1 MPETIFNENIAKLQ
15 NVYSILIKGDT
26 KPGKEAEFR
35 VEIIDII
42 SNLEAAI
49 VGVKSSNEEFIVVLV
64 KLRENILSWNTPG
77 AMFRQQIGIIDL
89 FNELFFKAKGVEFN
103 PIVVESNQPDTTNL
117 NSVVEE
123 TNQPEATN
131 LKTETDENDR
141 SEATRL
147 KKELASMKS
156 ELGDLKDL
164 ISSLM
169 KEKKKQ
175 NDTVPQQ
182 PAVEEKPQEIIAPV
196 ATEETKPKSQLPWK
210 REAKPVASIPKP
222 PVITLE
228 VAEEPPV
235 LLPIISEDK
244 PKEIQTP
251 PVVEEVSTP
260 DEAAF
265 EASATIQKLSQTSKP
280 YAEPAQVIDQMKSI
294 ITKAEEETRKD
305 ISAFKDRLE
314 EEAKPP
320 VVPVEDHSR
329 EVEKI
334 TPPIIEAPV
343 AEEAVSPVATELDT
357 PVIPPTEPV
366 VEEKVSGEPD
376 TDPYMQLLTLEA
388 EKYRLEKE
396 IEKNETDFQEG
407 LKSKQ
412 EFDENITKINGDLA
426 KVRDYIDLLRQQL
439 IS

>member
-1 MPETIFNENIAKLQ
+1 M
-15 NVYSILIKGDT
+15 
-26 KPGKEAEFR
+26 
-35 VEIIDII
+35 EIIDII

-175 NDTVPQQ
+175 NDAVPQQ

-222 PVITLE
+222 PVITPE

-320 VVPVEDHSR
+320 VVPVEDHNR

-412 EFDENITKINGDLA
+412 EFDENITKINDDLA